1 MDMSGCWRWSAQD
14 CMFRQDSSPGL
25 HISTSLAECLG
36 SALTVQF
43 VLNNG
48 VPVASSVPAT
58 EHSVMT
64 SWATEKEAIDNM
76 LDHFGSGLF
85 SCVMDSYDYA
95 QVGTFVKATRI
106 CAANDIQYLRMVRE
120 YCRIYCPCLRTQ
132 GQDCLEA
139 GQQ

>member
-1 MDMSGCWRWSAQD
+1 M
-14 CMFRQDSSPGL
+14 
-25 HISTSLAECLG
+25 AEWLVC
-36 SALTVQF
+36 ALTVQF

-95 QVGTFVKATRI
+95 KVSRTYKYQIKHRHSAKSFI
-106 CAANDIQYLRMVRE
+106 CTPA
-120 YCRIYCPCLRTQ
+120 
-132 GQDCLEA
+132 
-139 GQQ
+139 

>member
-1 MDMSGCWRWSAQD
+1 MVVEWLVCASA
-14 CMFRQDSSPGL
+14 
-25 HISTSLAECLG
+25 
-36 SALTVQF
+36 VQF

-95 QVGTFVKATRI
+95 QVSTTYKCHMQHCHFAETSS
-106 CAANDIQYLRMVRE
+106 
-120 YCRIYCPCLRTQ
+120 CRPAYTTSKPFT
-132 GQDCLEA
+132 
-139 GQQ
+139 

>member
-1 MDMSGCWRWSAQD
+1 MPSEREHYTATLTALSTQAADSQSSA
-14 CMFRQDSSPGL
+14 
-25 HISTSLAECLG
+25 AEWLV

-43 VLNNG
+43 ALNNG

-64 SWATEKEAIDNM
+64 AWATEKEAIDNM

-95 QVGTFVKATRI
+95 QVW
-106 CAANDIQYLRMVRE
+106 DLH
-120 YCRIYCPCLRTQ
+120 RTISH
-132 GQDCLEA
+132 DFSHK
-139 GQQ
+139 